1 MLSALVAS
9 AGNKSFVEAAR
20 RTVRFP
26 PWERGWKGEGGRG
39 GGKIE
44 RRKVASTRLKR
55 WNNGEEGGGRFWVE
69 GKTMGIQEG
78 RVSVF
83 SASMRRREFQG
94 RVLIPWVN
102 CRDTSYFMVSFL
114 GIWFPSKYSE
124 ILPVTIV
131 PEIQ

>member
-83 SASMRRREFQG
+83 SASMRRRELQG
-94 RVLIPWVN
+94 RVLIPYYGGLIAGIRRILW
-102 CRDTSYFMVSFL
+102 FL
-114 GIWFPSKYSE
+114 SLEFDSPRKIRKFCP
-124 ILPVTIV
+124 
-131 PEIQ
+131 